1 MKINDVLVEGPVLQA
16 KKPAQQP
23 DEMGRVEPTMDPQA
37 QQTAQMAAMEMHMEH
52 PDLLVNEDG
61 VPTMLED
68 SQETASDNDSNP
80 YADQY
85 VGRNDPCPCGSGKKY
100 KQCHGR
106 LA

>member
-1 MKINDVLVEGPVLQA
+1 FQLFQQLLGAVKLEVVQTIATIHIPSEEEIAAAQA
-16 KKPAQQP
+16 
-23 DEMGRVEPTMDPQA
+23 EQA
-37 QQTAQMAAMEMHMEH
+37 AQMAAMEMHMEH
-52 PDLLVNEDG
+52 PELLTSDDG
-61 VPTMLED
+61 VPAVIDE
-68 SQETASDNDSNP
+68 AAPDNGENP